1 MTATTTPKNVQAIL
15 NKYCPHNEAMEY
27 SKCEAMKKDL
37 KKIGY
42 TMEYDLDGMPYDIQ
56 PLNK

>member
-1 MTATTTPKNVQAIL
+1 MTATQHPKNVQAII
-15 NKYCPHNEAMEY
+15 NKYCSHNEPMEY

-37 KKIGY
+37 EKIGY

-56 PLNK
+56 PLKK